1 MDFEVKTVIDNIDD
15 MTDIIKNQLND
26 IAEGFVS
33 VGYYLRKTDETM
45 LYKQKGY
52 KTIYEYAK
60 DTFGIGRST
69 ASRFMEIN
77 QKYSKDG
84 YSPEIDLKWSGYG
97 SSKLT
102 EMLGLP
108 EDVQEAIPVDA
119 TVRDIREAKGIIRET
134 EHNYSDQMELC
145 DIAQPDPAET
155 NWLQEFAKHYFSK
168 EDRDAFQKMTDWL
181 RKDEPENDITTSIL
195 LIINPTKFKMIR
207 LERANVMLTVDK
219 IKVMPYRNQGEQQEY
234 TYIDFG
240 RAFET
245 LFYPAGIDTPINEAY
260 KNVYG
265 ESYYKEKHY
274 PEGKNDANDTGNRE
288 SAPKDEAG
296 TDRSVQGETR
306 AEGASETTKE
316 ETELSD
322 TESNVCDG
330 EKSRE
335 AEHTE
340 NEPTAEESSG
350 KGTTQTQK
358 EAKETTE
365 APNSAAVSAEEET
378 AEVKTEIC
386 HGDTDETQIPG
397 QTELVKDFPEY
408 CPPDMNAPEQQDQ
421 SEEVKPAYATR
432 RLYLSSID
440 ADTAAEYMGKAME
453 KAIRNMP
460 GVSFGVLTKESF
472 WKEFF
477 ETEVDRNGDEIECVN

>member
-1 MDFEVKTVIDNIDD
+1 MDYEVKTVIDNIDD

-155 NWLQEFAKHYFSK
+155 DWLMELIKQYFSK
-168 EDRDAFQKMTDWL
+168 ENRDAFQKMTDWL
-181 RKDEPENDITTSIL
+181 RKDEPEKDITVSIL

-207 LERANVMLTVDK
+207 LECANVMLTVDK
-219 IKVMPYRNQGEQQEY
+219 IKVMPYRNQREQQEY

-245 LFYPAGIDTPINEAY
+245 LFYPVGMSTPINEAY
-260 KNVYG
+260 QSVYG
-265 ESYYKEKHY
+265 EPYYEER
-274 PEGKNDANDTGNRE
+274 PERNPAKTERP
-288 SAPKDEAG
+288 APKTE
-296 TDRSVQGETR
+296 RLETKP
-306 AEGASETTKE
+306 AEPQTKQPDPPTKSEE
-316 ETELSD
+316 IP
-322 TESNVCDG
+322 
-330 EKSRE
+330 
-335 AEHTE
+335 TE
-340 NEPTAEESSG
+340 NEEKQTETPDTTAVPAETKEKEPEKAEE
-350 KGTTQTQK
+350 TP
-358 EAKETTE
+358 ET
-365 APNSAAVSAEEET
+365 
-378 AEVKTEIC
+378 KTEFQQEI
-386 HGDTDETQIPG
+386 TDETQIPG
-397 QTELVKDFPEY
+397 QTELIKDFPEY
-408 CPPDMNAPEQQDQ
+408 CPPDMNTPEQQDQ
-421 SEEVKPAYATR
+421 SEVKPAYATR
-432 RLYLSSID
+432 RIYIASVD

-477 ETEVDRNGDEIECVN
+477 ETEVDRNGAEIECVN

>member
-1 MDFEVKTVIDNIDD
+1 MDYEVKTVIDNIDD

-155 NWLQEFAKHYFSK
+155 DWLMELIKQYFSK
-168 EDRDAFQKMTDWL
+168 ENRDAFQKMTDWL
-181 RKDEPENDITTSIL
+181 RKDEPEKDITVSIL

-207 LERANVMLTVDK
+207 LECANVMLTVDK

-245 LFYPAGIDTPINEAY
+245 LFYPVGMSTPINEAY
-260 KNVYG
+260 QSVYG
-265 ESYYKEKHY
+265 EPYYEER
-274 PEGKNDANDTGNRE
+274 PERNPAKTERP
-288 SAPKDEAG
+288 APKTE
-296 TDRSVQGETR
+296 RLETKP
-306 AEGASETTKE
+306 AEPQTKQPDPPTKSEE
-316 ETELSD
+316 IP
-322 TESNVCDG
+322 
-330 EKSRE
+330 
-335 AEHTE
+335 TE
-340 NEPTAEESSG
+340 NEEKQTETPDTTAVPAETKEKEPEKAEE
-350 KGTTQTQK
+350 TP
-358 EAKETTE
+358 ET
-365 APNSAAVSAEEET
+365 
-378 AEVKTEIC
+378 KTEFQQEI
-386 HGDTDETQIPG
+386 TDETQIPG
-397 QTELVKDFPEY
+397 QTELIKDFPEY
-408 CPPDMNAPEQQDQ
+408 CPPDMNTPEQQDQ
-421 SEEVKPAYATR
+421 SEVKPAYATR
-432 RLYLSSID
+432 RIYIASVD

-460 GVSFGVLTKESF
+460 GVSSVSYTHLTLP
-472 WKEFF
+472 
-477 ETEVDRNGDEIECVN
+477 TILRV

>member
-1 MDFEVKTVIDNIDD
+1 MDYEVKTVIDNIDD

-155 NWLQEFAKHYFSK
+155 DWLMELIKQYFSK
-168 EDRDAFQKMTDWL
+168 ENRDAFQKMTDWL
-181 RKDEPENDITTSIL
+181 RKDEPEKDITVSIL

-207 LERANVMLTVDK
+207 LECANVMLTVDK

-245 LFYPAGIDTPINEAY
+245 LFYPVGMSTPINEAY
-260 KNVYG
+260 QSVYG
-265 ESYYKEKHY
+265 EPYYEER
-274 PEGKNDANDTGNRE
+274 PERNPAKTERP
-288 SAPKDEAG
+288 APKTE
-296 TDRSVQGETR
+296 RLETKP
-306 AEGASETTKE
+306 AEPQTKQPDPPTKSEE
-316 ETELSD
+316 IP
-322 TESNVCDG
+322 
-330 EKSRE
+330 
-335 AEHTE
+335 TE
-340 NEPTAEESSG
+340 NEEKQTERPDTTAVPAETKEKEPEKAEE
-350 KGTTQTQK
+350 TP
-358 EAKETTE
+358 ET
-365 APNSAAVSAEEET
+365 
-378 AEVKTEIC
+378 KTEFQQEI
-386 HGDTDETQIPG
+386 TDETQIPG
-397 QTELVKDFPEY
+397 QTELIKDFPEY
-408 CPPDMNAPEQQDQ
+408 CPPDMNTPEQQDQ
-421 SEEVKPAYATR
+421 SEVKPAYATR
-432 RLYLSSID
+432 RIYIASVD

-477 ETEVDRNGDEIECVN
+477 ETEVDRNGAEIECVN

>member
-1 MDFEVKTVIDNIDD
+1 MDYEVKTVIDNIDD

-77 QKYSKDG
+77 QKYSKEG

-155 NWLQEFAKHYFSK
+155 NWLVEFAKHYFSK
-168 EDRDAFQKMTDWL
+168 EDRGAFQKMTDWL
-181 RKDEPENDITTSIL
+181 RKDEPEKDITVSIL
-195 LIINPTKFKMIR
+195 LIINPTKFKMIQ

-245 LFYPAGIDTPINEAY
+245 LFYPVGMSTPINEAY
-260 KNVYG
+260 QSVY
-265 ESYYKEKHY
+265 EEPYYEER
-274 PEGKNDANDTGNRE
+274 PERNPAKTERP
-288 SAPKDEAG
+288 APKTE
-296 TDRSVQGETR
+296 RLETKP
-306 AEGASETTKE
+306 AEPQTKQPDPPTKSEE
-316 ETELSD
+316 IP
-322 TESNVCDG
+322 
-330 EKSRE
+330 
-335 AEHTE
+335 TE
-340 NEPTAEESSG
+340 NEEKQTETPDTTAVPAETKEKEPEKAEE
-350 KGTTQTQK
+350 TP
-358 EAKETTE
+358 ET
-365 APNSAAVSAEEET
+365 
-378 AEVKTEIC
+378 KTEFQQEI
-386 HGDTDETQIPG
+386 TDETQIPG
-397 QTELVKDFPEY
+397 QTELIKDFPEY
-408 CPPDMNAPEQQDQ
+408 CPPDMNTPEQQDQ
-421 SEEVKPAYATR
+421 SEVKPAYATR
-432 RLYLSSID
+432 RIYIASVD

-477 ETEVDRNGDEIECVN
+477 ETEVDRNGAEIECVN

>member
-1 MDFEVKTVIDNIDD
+1 MDYEVKTVIDNIDD

-77 QKYSKDG
+77 QKYSEDG

-155 NWLQEFAKHYFSK
+155 NWLAEFAKHYFSK
-168 EDRDAFQKMTDWL
+168 EGRDAFQKMTDWL
-181 RKDEPENDITTSIL
+181 RKDEPEKDITVSIL

-245 LFYPAGIDTPINEAY
+245 MFYPAGIDTPINEAY

-296 TDRSVQGETR
+296 TDRLVPGETR

-316 ETELSD
+316 ETELPD

-408 CPPDMNAPEQQDQ
+408 CPPDMNPPEEIEQPPKAYKTRHYYMANLP
-421 SEEVKPAYATR
+421 EELAAVYMAKTMERTIRKMTGMSYA
-432 RLYLSSID
+432 
-440 ADTAAEYMGKAME
+440 
-453 KAIRNMP
+453 
-460 GVSFGVLTKESF
+460 VLTKEDF
-472 WKEFF
+472 WKEFLGA
-477 ETEVDRNGDEIECVN
+477 EVDWEGNEIECVN

>member
-119 TVRDIREAKGIIRET
+119 TVRDIRDAKGIIRET

-155 NWLQEFAKHYFSK
+155 NWLTELIKQYFSK
-168 EDRDAFQKMTDWL
+168 ENREAFQKMTDWL
-181 RKDEPENDITTSIL
+181 RKDEPEKDITVSIL

-245 LFYPAGIDTPINEAY
+245 MFYPAGISTPINEAY
-260 KNVYG
+260 QSVYG
-265 ESYYKEKHY
+265 KPYYEEK
-274 PEGKNDANDTGNRE
+274 PERNPAKPEHPAQKVEKTPTKPAEPQTKQPDPPTKSE
-288 SAPKDEAG
+288 EILTKDEEKP
-296 TDRSVQGETR
+296 TETPDTTTVP
-306 AEGASETTKE
+306 AEAEEKEPEKAE
-316 ETELSD
+316 ETL
-322 TESNVCDG
+322 
-330 EKSRE
+330 
-335 AEHTE
+335 
-340 NEPTAEESSG
+340 
-350 KGTTQTQK
+350 
-358 EAKETTE
+358 ET
-365 APNSAAVSAEEET
+365 
-378 AEVKTEIC
+378 KTELQQEI
-386 HGDTDETQIPG
+386 TDETQIPG
-397 QTELVKDFPEY
+397 QTELIKDFPQY
-408 CPPDMNAPEQQDQ
+408 CPPDMNTPEQQDQ
-421 SEEVKPAYATR
+421 SEVKPAYATR
-432 RLYLSSID
+432 RLYIASVD

-472 WKEFF
+472 WKVFF
-477 ETEVDRNGDEIECVN
+477 ETEVDGEGNEIECVN

>member
-119 TVRDIREAKGIIRET
+119 TVRDIRDAKGIIRET

-155 NWLQEFAKHYFSK
+155 NWLTELIKQYFSK
-168 EDRDAFQKMTDWL
+168 ENREAFQKMTDWL
-181 RKDEPENDITTSIL
+181 RKDEPEKDITVSIL

-245 LFYPAGIDTPINEAY
+245 MFYPAGISTPINEAY
-260 KNVYG
+260 QSVYG
-265 ESYYKEKHY
+265 KPYYEEK
-274 PEGKNDANDTGNRE
+274 PERNPAKPEHPAQKVEKTPTKPAEPQTKQPDPPTKSE
-288 SAPKDEAG
+288 EILTKDEEKP
-296 TDRSVQGETR
+296 TETPDTTTVP
-306 AEGASETTKE
+306 AEAEEKEPEKAE
-316 ETELSD
+316 ETL
-322 TESNVCDG
+322 
-330 EKSRE
+330 
-335 AEHTE
+335 
-340 NEPTAEESSG
+340 
-350 KGTTQTQK
+350 
-358 EAKETTE
+358 ET
-365 APNSAAVSAEEET
+365 
-378 AEVKTEIC
+378 KTELQQEI
-386 HGDTDETQIPG
+386 TDETQIPG
-397 QTELVKDFPEY
+397 QTELIKDFPQY
-408 CPPDMNAPEQQDQ
+408 CPPDMNTPEQQDQ
-421 SEEVKPAYATR
+421 SEVKPAYATR
-432 RLYLSSID
+432 RLYIASVD

-460 GVSFGVLTKESF
+460 GVSSGVLTKESF
-472 WKEFF
+472 WKVFF
-477 ETEVDRNGDEIECVN
+477 ETEVDGEGNEIECVN

>member
-1 MDFEVKTVIDNIDD
+1 MDYEVKTVIDNIDD

-155 NWLQEFAKHYFSK
+155 DWLMELIKQYFSK
-168 EDRDAFQKMTDWL
+168 ENRDAFQKMTDWL
-181 RKDEPENDITTSIL
+181 RKDEPEKDITVSIL

-207 LERANVMLTVDK
+207 LECANVMLTVDK

-245 LFYPAGIDTPINEAY
+245 LFYPVGMSTPINEAY
-260 KNVYG
+260 QSVYG
-265 ESYYKEKHY
+265 EAYYEER
-274 PEGKNDANDTGNRE
+274 PERNPAKTERP
-288 SAPKDEAG
+288 APKTE
-296 TDRSVQGETR
+296 RLETKP
-306 AEGASETTKE
+306 AEPQTKQPDPPTKSEE
-316 ETELSD
+316 IP
-322 TESNVCDG
+322 
-330 EKSRE
+330 
-335 AEHTE
+335 TE
-340 NEPTAEESSG
+340 NEEKQTETPDTTAVPAETKEKEPEKAEE
-350 KGTTQTQK
+350 TP
-358 EAKETTE
+358 ET
-365 APNSAAVSAEEET
+365 
-378 AEVKTEIC
+378 KTEFQQEI
-386 HGDTDETQIPG
+386 TDETQIPG
-397 QTELVKDFPEY
+397 QTELIKDFPEY
-408 CPPDMNAPEQQDQ
+408 CPPDMNTPEQQDQ
-421 SEEVKPAYATR
+421 SEVKPAYATR
-432 RLYLSSID
+432 RIYIASVD

-453 KAIRNMP
+453 KAIRNVP

-477 ETEVDRNGDEIECVN
+477 ETEVDRNGAEIECVN

>member
-1 MDFEVKTVIDNIDD
+1 MDYEVKTVIDNIDD

-155 NWLQEFAKHYFSK
+155 DWLMELIKQYFSK
-168 EDRDAFQKMTDWL
+168 ENRDAFQKMTDWL
-181 RKDEPENDITTSIL
+181 RKDEPEKDITVSIL

-207 LERANVMLTVDK
+207 LECANVMLTVDK

-245 LFYPAGIDTPINEAY
+245 LFYPVGMSTPINEAY
-260 KNVYG
+260 QSVYG
-265 ESYYKEKHY
+265 EPYYEER
-274 PEGKNDANDTGNRE
+274 PERNPAKTERP
-288 SAPKDEAG
+288 APKTE
-296 TDRSVQGETR
+296 RLETKP
-306 AEGASETTKE
+306 AEPQTKQPDPPTKSEE
-316 ETELSD
+316 IP
-322 TESNVCDG
+322 
-330 EKSRE
+330 
-335 AEHTE
+335 TE
-340 NEPTAEESSG
+340 NEEKQTETPDTTAVPAETKEKEPEKAEE
-350 KGTTQTQK
+350 TP
-358 EAKETTE
+358 ET
-365 APNSAAVSAEEET
+365 
-378 AEVKTEIC
+378 KTEFQQEI
-386 HGDTDETQIPG
+386 TDETQIPG
-397 QTELVKDFPEY
+397 QTELIKDFPEY
-408 CPPDMNAPEQQDQ
+408 CPPDMNTPEQQDQ
-421 SEEVKPAYATR
+421 SEVKPAYATR
-432 RLYLSSID
+432 RIYIASVD
-440 ADTAAEYMGKAME
+440 ADTAAEYMGHAME

-472 WKEFF
+472 WKKFF
-477 ETEVDRNGDEIECVN
+477 ETEVDRNGVEIECVN

>member
-1 MDFEVKTVIDNIDD
+1 MDYKVKTVIDNIDD

-155 NWLQEFAKHYFSK
+155 NWLMELIKQYFSK
-168 EDRDAFQKMTDWL
+168 ENRDAFQKMTDWL
-181 RKDEPENDITTSIL
+181 RKDKPEKDITVSIL

-234 TYIDFG
+234 SYIDFG

-245 LFYPAGIDTPINEAY
+245 MFYPAGMSTPINEAY
-260 KNVYG
+260 QSVYG
-265 ESYYKEKHY
+265 KPYYEEKPERNPAKTERPAPKTEQSETKPAEPQTKQPDPPTKSEEILTKDEEKPTETPDTTTVLAETKEK
-274 PEGKNDANDTGNRE
+274 E
-288 SAPKDEAG
+288 SEEA
-296 TDRSVQGETR
+296 
-306 AEGASETTKE
+306 E
-316 ETELSD
+316 ET
-322 TESNVCDG
+322 
-330 EKSRE
+330 
-335 AEHTE
+335 
-340 NEPTAEESSG
+340 P
-350 KGTTQTQK
+350 
-358 EAKETTE
+358 ET
-365 APNSAAVSAEEET
+365 
-378 AEVKTEIC
+378 KTEFQQEI
-386 HGDTDETQIPG
+386 TEETQIPG
-397 QTELVKDFPEY
+397 QTELVKDFPQY
-408 CPPDMNAPEQQDQ
+408 CPPNMNPPEQQELP
-421 SEEVKPAYATR
+421 EEVKLAYATR
-432 RLYLSSID
+432 RLYISSVD

-477 ETEVDRNGDEIECVN
+477 EIEVDGEGNEIECVN

>member
-1 MDFEVKTVIDNIDD
+1 MDYEVKAVIDNIDD

-155 NWLQEFAKHYFSK
+155 DWLMELIKQYFSK
-168 EDRDAFQKMTDWL
+168 ENRDAFQKMTDWL
-181 RKDEPENDITTSIL
+181 RKDEPEKDITVSIL

-207 LERANVMLTVDK
+207 LECANVMLTVDK

-245 LFYPAGIDTPINEAY
+245 LFYPVGMSTPINEAY
-260 KNVYG
+260 QSVYG
-265 ESYYKEKHY
+265 EPYYEER
-274 PEGKNDANDTGNRE
+274 PERNPAKTERP
-288 SAPKDEAG
+288 APKTE
-296 TDRSVQGETR
+296 RLETKP
-306 AEGASETTKE
+306 AEPQTKQPDPPTKSEE
-316 ETELSD
+316 IP
-322 TESNVCDG
+322 
-330 EKSRE
+330 
-335 AEHTE
+335 TE
-340 NEPTAEESSG
+340 NEEKQTETPDTTAVPAETKEKEPEKAEE
-350 KGTTQTQK
+350 TP
-358 EAKETTE
+358 ET
-365 APNSAAVSAEEET
+365 
-378 AEVKTEIC
+378 KTEFQQEI
-386 HGDTDETQIPG
+386 TDETQIPG
-397 QTELVKDFPEY
+397 QTELIKDFPEY
-408 CPPDMNAPEQQDQ
+408 CPPDMNTPEQQDQ
-421 SEEVKPAYATR
+421 SEVKPAYATR
-432 RLYLSSID
+432 RIYIASVD

-477 ETEVDRNGDEIECVN
+477 ETEVDRNGAEIECVN

>member
-1 MDFEVKTVIDNIDD
+1 MDYEMKTVIDNIDD

-145 DIAQPDPAET
+145 DIAQPDPAEAD
-155 NWLQEFAKHYFSK
+155 WLMELIKQYFSK
-168 EDRDAFQKMTDWL
+168 ENRDAFQKMTDWL
-181 RKDEPENDITTSIL
+181 RKDEPEKDITVSIL

-245 LFYPAGIDTPINEAY
+245 MFYPAGISTPINEAY
-260 KNVYG
+260 QSVYG
-265 ESYYKEKHY
+265 KPYYEEK
-274 PEGKNDANDTGNRE
+274 PERNPAKPEHPAQKVEKTPTKPAEPQTKQPDPPTKSE
-288 SAPKDEAG
+288 EILTKDEEKP
-296 TDRSVQGETR
+296 TETPDTTTAP
-306 AEGASETTKE
+306 AEAEEKEPEKAE
-316 ETELSD
+316 ETL
-322 TESNVCDG
+322 
-330 EKSRE
+330 
-335 AEHTE
+335 
-340 NEPTAEESSG
+340 
-350 KGTTQTQK
+350 
-358 EAKETTE
+358 ET
-365 APNSAAVSAEEET
+365 
-378 AEVKTEIC
+378 KTELQQEI
-386 HGDTDETQIPG
+386 TDETQIPG
-397 QTELVKDFPEY
+397 QTELIKDFPQY
-408 CPPDMNAPEQQDQ
+408 CPPDMNTPEQQDQ
-421 SEEVKPAYATR
+421 SEVKPAYATR
-432 RLYLSSID
+432 RLYISSVD

-472 WKEFF
+472 WKKFF
-477 ETEVDRNGDEIECVN
+477 ETEVDRNGAEIECVN

>member
-1 MDFEVKTVIDNIDD
+1 MDYEVKTVIDNIDD

-155 NWLQEFAKHYFSK
+155 DWLMELIKQYFSK
-168 EDRDAFQKMTDWL
+168 ENRDAFQKMTDWL
-181 RKDEPENDITTSIL
+181 RKDEPEKDITVSIL

-207 LERANVMLTVDK
+207 LECANVMLTVDK

-245 LFYPAGIDTPINEAY
+245 LFYPVGMSTPINEAY
-260 KNVYG
+260 QSVYG
-265 ESYYKEKHY
+265 EPYYEER
-274 PEGKNDANDTGNRE
+274 PERNPAKTERL
-288 SAPKDEAG
+288 
-296 TDRSVQGETR
+296 ETKP
-306 AEGASETTKE
+306 AEPQTKQPDPPTKSEE
-316 ETELSD
+316 IP
-322 TESNVCDG
+322 
-330 EKSRE
+330 
-335 AEHTE
+335 TE
-340 NEPTAEESSG
+340 NEEKQTETPDTTAVPAETKEKEPEKAEE
-350 KGTTQTQK
+350 TP
-358 EAKETTE
+358 ET
-365 APNSAAVSAEEET
+365 
-378 AEVKTEIC
+378 KTEFQQEI
-386 HGDTDETQIPG
+386 TDETQIPG
-397 QTELVKDFPEY
+397 QTELIKDFPEY
-408 CPPDMNAPEQQDQ
+408 CPPDMNTPEQQDQ
-421 SEEVKPAYATR
+421 SEVKPAYATR
-432 RLYLSSID
+432 RIYIASVD

-477 ETEVDRNGDEIECVN
+477 ETEVDRNGAEIECVN

>member
-181 RKDEPENDITTSIL
+181 RKDEPEKDITVSIL

-245 LFYPAGIDTPINEAY
+245 LFYPAGMNTPINEAY
-260 KNVYG
+260 QSVYG
-265 ESYYKEKHY
+265 KPYYEERTERNPEKTEHPAQKNEKA
-274 PEGKNDANDTGNRE
+274 PEKT
-288 SAPKDEAG
+288 
-296 TDRSVQGETR
+296 
-306 AEGASETTKE
+306 E
-316 ETELSD
+316 ET
-322 TESNVCDG
+322 
-330 EKSRE
+330 
-335 AEHTE
+335 
-340 NEPTAEESSG
+340 P
-350 KGTTQTQK
+350 
-358 EAKETTE
+358 
-365 APNSAAVSAEEET
+365 
-378 AEVKTEIC
+378 EVKPEFQQEN
-386 HGDTDETQIPG
+386 TDETQIPG

-432 RLYLSSID
+432 RLYLSSIN

-460 GVSFGVLTKESF
+460 GVSFEVLTKESF

-477 ETEVDRNGDEIECVN
+477 ETEVDRNGAEIECVN

>member
-155 NWLQEFAKHYFSK
+155 NWLVELIKQYFSK
-168 EDRDAFQKMTDWL
+168 ENREAFQEMTDWL
-181 RKDEPENDITTSIL
+181 RKDKTGKDITVSIM

-219 IKVMPYRNQGEQQEY
+219 IKVMPYRNQGEQKEY

-245 LFYPAGIDTPINEAY
+245 MFYPAGIDTPINEAY

-265 ESYYKEKHY
+265 ESYYKEKQEIEKVLRKMK
-274 PEGKNDANDTGNRE
+274 PELI
-288 SAPKDEAG
+288 
-296 TDRSVQGETR
+296 DRCQEKP
-306 AEGASETTKE
+306 ELKE
-316 ETELSD
+316 HLRQQKKKQ
-322 TESNVCDG
+322 NY
-330 EKSRE
+330 
-335 AEHTE
+335 
-340 NEPTAEESSG
+340 
-350 KGTTQTQK
+350 QTQR
-358 EAKETTE
+358 
-365 APNSAAVSAEEET
+365 
-378 AEVKTEIC
+378 
-386 HGDTDETQIPG
+386 
-397 QTELVKDFPEY
+397 
-408 CPPDMNAPEQQDQ
+408 
-421 SEEVKPAYATR
+421 ATFV
-432 RLYLSSID
+432 
-440 ADTAAEYMGKAME
+440 ME
-453 KAIRNMP
+453 KKAEKPNTLKMNRQQRRAREKELRRRKKRQKKQLKH
-460 GVSFGVLTKESF
+460 LTSLQYLQK
-472 WKEFF
+472 KKL
-477 ETEVDRNGDEIECVN
+477 RK

>member
-1 MDFEVKTVIDNIDD
+1 MDYEMKTVIDNIDD

-145 DIAQPDPAET
+145 DIAQPDPAEAD
-155 NWLQEFAKHYFSK
+155 WLMELIKQYFSK
-168 EDRDAFQKMTDWL
+168 ENRDAFQKMTDWL
-181 RKDEPENDITTSIL
+181 RKDEPEKDITVSIL

-245 LFYPAGIDTPINEAY
+245 MFYPAGISTPINEAY
-260 KNVYG
+260 QSVYG
-265 ESYYKEKHY
+265 KPYY
-274 PEGKNDANDTGNRE
+274 
-288 SAPKDEAG
+288 
-296 TDRSVQGETR
+296 
-306 AEGASETTKE
+306 
-316 ETELSD
+316 
-322 TESNVCDG
+322 
-330 EKSRE
+330 
-335 AEHTE
+335 
-340 NEPTAEESSG
+340 
-350 KGTTQTQK
+350 
-358 EAKETTE
+358 
-365 APNSAAVSAEEET
+365 
-378 AEVKTEIC
+378 
-386 HGDTDETQIPG
+386 
-397 QTELVKDFPEY
+397 
-408 CPPDMNAPEQQDQ
+408 
-421 SEEVKPAYATR
+421 
-432 RLYLSSID
+432 
-440 ADTAAEYMGKAME
+440 
-453 KAIRNMP
+453 
-460 GVSFGVLTKESF
+460 
-472 WKEFF
+472 
-477 ETEVDRNGDEIECVN
+477 

>member
-1 MDFEVKTVIDNIDD
+1 MDYEMKTVIDNIDD

-155 NWLQEFAKHYFSK
+155 DWLMELIKQYFSK
-168 EDRDAFQKMTDWL
+168 ENRDEFQKMTDWL
-181 RKDEPENDITTSIL
+181 RKDEPEKDITVSIL

-207 LERANVMLTVDK
+207 LECANVMLTVDK

-245 LFYPAGIDTPINEAY
+245 LFYPVGMSTPINEAY
-260 KNVYG
+260 QSVYG
-265 ESYYKEKHY
+265 EPYYEER
-274 PEGKNDANDTGNRE
+274 PERNPAKTERP
-288 SAPKDEAG
+288 APKTE
-296 TDRSVQGETR
+296 RLETKP
-306 AEGASETTKE
+306 AEPQTKQPDPPTKSEE
-316 ETELSD
+316 IP
-322 TESNVCDG
+322 
-330 EKSRE
+330 
-335 AEHTE
+335 TE
-340 NEPTAEESSG
+340 NEEKQTETPDTTAVPAETKEKEPEKAEE
-350 KGTTQTQK
+350 TP
-358 EAKETTE
+358 ET
-365 APNSAAVSAEEET
+365 
-378 AEVKTEIC
+378 KTEFQQEI
-386 HGDTDETQIPG
+386 TDETQIPG
-397 QTELVKDFPEY
+397 QTELIKDFPEY
-408 CPPDMNAPEQQDQ
+408 CPPDMNTPEQQDQ
-421 SEEVKPAYATR
+421 SEVKPAYATR
-432 RLYLSSID
+432 RIYIASVD

-477 ETEVDRNGDEIECVN
+477 ETEVDRNGAEIECVN

>member
-1 MDFEVKTVIDNIDD
+1 MDYVGKTIIDNIDD
-15 MTDIIKNQLND
+15 MTNIIKTQLND

-33 VGYYLRKTDETM
+33 VGFYLRKTDETM

-52 KTIYEYAK
+52 NTIYEYAK

-145 DIAQPDPAET
+145 DIAQPDPMET
-155 NWLQEFAKHYFSK
+155 NWLVELIKQYFSK
-168 EDRDAFQKMTDWL
+168 ENREAFQKMTDWL
-181 RKDEPENDITTSIL
+181 RKDEPEKDITVSIL

-245 LFYPAGIDTPINEAY
+245 MFYPAGMSTPINEAY
-260 KNVYG
+260 QSVYG
-265 ESYYKEKHY
+265 KPYYEEKPERNPAKTERPAPKTEQSETKPAEPQTKQPDPPTKSEEILTKDEEKPTETPDTTTVLAETKEK
-274 PEGKNDANDTGNRE
+274 E
-288 SAPKDEAG
+288 SEEA
-296 TDRSVQGETR
+296 
-306 AEGASETTKE
+306 E
-316 ETELSD
+316 ET
-322 TESNVCDG
+322 
-330 EKSRE
+330 
-335 AEHTE
+335 
-340 NEPTAEESSG
+340 P
-350 KGTTQTQK
+350 
-358 EAKETTE
+358 ET
-365 APNSAAVSAEEET
+365 
-378 AEVKTEIC
+378 KTEFQQEI
-386 HGDTDETQIPG
+386 TDETQIPG
-397 QTELVKDFPEY
+397 QTELVKDFPQY
-408 CPPDMNAPEQQDQ
+408 CPPNMNPPEQQELP
-421 SEEVKPAYATR
+421 EEVKLAYATR
-432 RLYLSSID
+432 RLYISSVD

-477 ETEVDRNGDEIECVN
+477 EVEVDSEGNEIECVN

>member
-1 MDFEVKTVIDNIDD
+1 MDYEVKTVIDNIDD

-145 DIAQPDPAET
+145 DIAQPDLAET
-155 NWLQEFAKHYFSK
+155 NWLVELIKQYFSK
-168 EDRDAFQKMTDWL
+168 ENREAFQKMTDWL
-181 RKDEPENDITTSIL
+181 RKDEPEKDITVSIL

-245 LFYPAGIDTPINEAY
+245 MFYPAGMSTPINEAY
-260 KNVYG
+260 QSVYG
-265 ESYYKEKHY
+265 KPYYEEK
-274 PEGKNDANDTGNRE
+274 PERNPAKTERP
-288 SAPKDEAG
+288 APKTE
-296 TDRSVQGETR
+296 Q
-306 AEGASETTKE
+306 SETKPAEPQTKQPDPPTKSE
-316 ETELSD
+316 EIHTKDEEKPTETPD
-322 TESNVCDG
+322 T
-330 EKSRE
+330 
-335 AEHTE
+335 
-340 NEPTAEESSG
+340 
-350 KGTTQTQK
+350 TT
-358 EAKETTE
+358 
-365 APNSAAVSAEEET
+365 VSAEPEEKEPEKT
-378 AEVKTEIC
+378 KETPETKTEFQQENA
-386 HGDTDETQIPG
+386 DETQIPG
-397 QTELVKDFPEY
+397 QTELTKDFPEY
-408 CPPDMNAPEQQDQ
+408 CPPNMNPPEQQELP
-421 SEEVKPAYATR
+421 EEVKPAYATR
-432 RLYLSSID
+432 RLYISSVD

-460 GVSFGVLTKESF
+460 GVSFGVLTKEPF

-477 ETEVDRNGDEIECVN
+477 ETEVDRNGAEIECVN

>member
-1 MDFEVKTVIDNIDD
+1 MDYEVKTVIDNIDD

-155 NWLQEFAKHYFSK
+155 DWLMELIKQYFSK
-168 EDRDAFQKMTDWL
+168 ENRDAFQKMTDWL
-181 RKDEPENDITTSIL
+181 RKDEPEKDITVSIL

-207 LERANVMLTVDK
+207 LECANVMLTVDK

-245 LFYPAGIDTPINEAY
+245 LFYPVGMSTPINEAY
-260 KNVYG
+260 QSVYG
-265 ESYYKEKHY
+265 EPYYEERPERNPAKTERPAPKTERLETKPAEPQTKQPDPPTKSEEILAKDEEKQTETPDTTAVPAETKEKE
-274 PEGKNDANDTGNRE
+274 PEKA
-288 SAPKDEAG
+288 
-296 TDRSVQGETR
+296 
-306 AEGASETTKE
+306 E
-316 ETELSD
+316 ET
-322 TESNVCDG
+322 
-330 EKSRE
+330 
-335 AEHTE
+335 
-340 NEPTAEESSG
+340 P
-350 KGTTQTQK
+350 
-358 EAKETTE
+358 ET
-365 APNSAAVSAEEET
+365 
-378 AEVKTEIC
+378 KTEFQQEI
-386 HGDTDETQIPG
+386 TDETQIPG
-397 QTELVKDFPEY
+397 QTELIKDFPEY
-408 CPPDMNAPEQQDQ
+408 CPPDMNTPEQQDQ
-421 SEEVKPAYATR
+421 SEVKPAYATR
-432 RLYLSSID
+432 RIYIASVD

-477 ETEVDRNGDEIECVN
+477 ETEVDRNGAEIECVN

>member
-1 MDFEVKTVIDNIDD
+1 MDYEVKTVIDNIDD

-155 NWLQEFAKHYFSK
+155 DWLMELIKQYFSK
-168 EDRDAFQKMTDWL
+168 ENRDAFQKMTDWL
-181 RKDEPENDITTSIL
+181 RKDEPEKDITVRIL

-207 LERANVMLTVDK
+207 LECANVMLTVDK

-245 LFYPAGIDTPINEAY
+245 LFYPVGMSTPINEAY
-260 KNVYG
+260 QSVYG
-265 ESYYKEKHY
+265 EPYYEER
-274 PEGKNDANDTGNRE
+274 PERNPAKTERP
-288 SAPKDEAG
+288 APKTE
-296 TDRSVQGETR
+296 RLETKP
-306 AEGASETTKE
+306 AEPQTKQPDPPTKSEE
-316 ETELSD
+316 IP
-322 TESNVCDG
+322 
-330 EKSRE
+330 
-335 AEHTE
+335 TE
-340 NEPTAEESSG
+340 NEEKQTETPDTTAVPAETKEKEPEKAEE
-350 KGTTQTQK
+350 TP
-358 EAKETTE
+358 ET
-365 APNSAAVSAEEET
+365 
-378 AEVKTEIC
+378 KTEFQQEI
-386 HGDTDETQIPG
+386 TDETQIPG
-397 QTELVKDFPEY
+397 QTELIKDFPEY
-408 CPPDMNAPEQQDQ
+408 CPPDMNTPEQQDQ
-421 SEEVKPAYATR
+421 SEVKPAYATR
-432 RLYLSSID
+432 RIYIASVD

-477 ETEVDRNGDEIECVN
+477 ETEVDRNGAEIECVN

>member
-181 RKDEPENDITTSIL
+181 RKDEPEKDITVSIL

-240 RAFET
+240 RAFEE
-245 LFYPAGIDTPINEAY
+245 LFYPAGMSTPINEAY
-260 KNVYG
+260 QSVYG
-265 ESYYKEKHY
+265 KPYYEERPERNPAKPERNPAKPEHPAQKVEKTPTKPSESQTKQPDSPTKSEEILTKDEEKQNETPDTTAIPAETKEKE
-274 PEGKNDANDTGNRE
+274 PEKA
-288 SAPKDEAG
+288 
-296 TDRSVQGETR
+296 
-306 AEGASETTKE
+306 E
-316 ETELSD
+316 ET
-322 TESNVCDG
+322 
-330 EKSRE
+330 
-335 AEHTE
+335 
-340 NEPTAEESSG
+340 P
-350 KGTTQTQK
+350 
-358 EAKETTE
+358 ET
-365 APNSAAVSAEEET
+365 
-378 AEVKTEIC
+378 KTEFQQEI
-386 HGDTDETQIPG
+386 TDETQIPG
-397 QTELVKDFPEY
+397 QTELIKDFPEY
-408 CPPDMNAPEQQDQ
+408 CPPDMNTPEQQDQ
-421 SEEVKPAYATR
+421 SEVKLAYATR
-432 RLYLSSID
+432 RLYIFSVD

>member
-1 MDFEVKTVIDNIDD
+1 
-15 MTDIIKNQLND
+15 
-26 IAEGFVS
+26 
-33 VGYYLRKTDETM
+33 
-45 LYKQKGY
+45 
-52 KTIYEYAK
+52 
-60 DTFGIGRST
+60 
-69 ASRFMEIN
+69 MEIN

-155 NWLQEFAKHYFSK
+155 DWLMELIKQYFSK
-168 EDRDAFQKMTDWL
+168 ENRDAFQKMTDWL
-181 RKDEPENDITTSIL
+181 RKDEPEKDITVSIL

-207 LERANVMLTVDK
+207 LECANVMLTVDK

-245 LFYPAGIDTPINEAY
+245 LFYPVGMSTPINEAY
-260 KNVYG
+260 QSVYG
-265 ESYYKEKHY
+265 EPYYEER
-274 PEGKNDANDTGNRE
+274 PERNPAKTERP
-288 SAPKDEAG
+288 APKTE
-296 TDRSVQGETR
+296 RLETKP
-306 AEGASETTKE
+306 AEPQTKQPDPPTKSEE
-316 ETELSD
+316 IP
-322 TESNVCDG
+322 
-330 EKSRE
+330 
-335 AEHTE
+335 TE
-340 NEPTAEESSG
+340 NEEKQTETPDTTAVPAETKEKEPEKAEE
-350 KGTTQTQK
+350 TP
-358 EAKETTE
+358 ET
-365 APNSAAVSAEEET
+365 
-378 AEVKTEIC
+378 KTEFQQEI
-386 HGDTDETQIPG
+386 TDETQIPG
-397 QTELVKDFPEY
+397 QTELIKDFPEY
-408 CPPDMNAPEQQDQ
+408 CPPDMNTPEQQDQ
-421 SEEVKPAYATR
+421 SEVKPAYATR
-432 RLYLSSID
+432 RIYIASVD

-477 ETEVDRNGDEIECVN
+477 ETEVDRNGAEIECVN

>member
-1 MDFEVKTVIDNIDD
+1 MDYEVKTVIDNIDD

-155 NWLQEFAKHYFSK
+155 DWLMELIKQYFSK
-168 EDRDAFQKMTDWL
+168 ENRDEFQKMTDWL
-181 RKDEPENDITTSIL
+181 RKDEPEKDITVSIL

-207 LERANVMLTVDK
+207 LECANVMLTVDK

-245 LFYPAGIDTPINEAY
+245 LFYPVGMSTPINEAY
-260 KNVYG
+260 QSVYG
-265 ESYYKEKHY
+265 EPYYEER
-274 PEGKNDANDTGNRE
+274 PERNPAKTERP
-288 SAPKDEAG
+288 APKTE
-296 TDRSVQGETR
+296 RLETKP
-306 AEGASETTKE
+306 AEPQTKQPDPPTKSEE
-316 ETELSD
+316 IP
-322 TESNVCDG
+322 
-330 EKSRE
+330 
-335 AEHTE
+335 TE
-340 NEPTAEESSG
+340 NEEKQTETPDTTAVPAETKEKEPEKAEE
-350 KGTTQTQK
+350 TP
-358 EAKETTE
+358 ET
-365 APNSAAVSAEEET
+365 
-378 AEVKTEIC
+378 KTEFQQEI
-386 HGDTDETQIPG
+386 TDETQIPG
-397 QTELVKDFPEY
+397 QTELIKDFPEY
-408 CPPDMNAPEQQDQ
+408 CPPDMNTPEQQDQ
-421 SEEVKPAYATR
+421 SEVKPAYATR
-432 RLYLSSID
+432 RIYIASVD

-477 ETEVDRNGDEIECVN
+477 ETEVDRNGAEIECVN

>member
-1 MDFEVKTVIDNIDD
+1 
-15 MTDIIKNQLND
+15 
-26 IAEGFVS
+26 
-33 VGYYLRKTDETM
+33 
-45 LYKQKGY
+45 
-52 KTIYEYAK
+52 
-60 DTFGIGRST
+60 
-69 ASRFMEIN
+69 
-77 QKYSKDG
+77 
-84 YSPEIDLKWSGYG
+84 
-97 SSKLT
+97 
-102 EMLGLP
+102 
-108 EDVQEAIPVDA
+108 
-119 TVRDIREAKGIIRET
+119 
-134 EHNYSDQMELC
+134 
-145 DIAQPDPAET
+145 
-155 NWLQEFAKHYFSK
+155 
-168 EDRDAFQKMTDWL
+168 
-181 RKDEPENDITTSIL
+181 
-195 LIINPTKFKMIR
+195 
-207 LERANVMLTVDK
+207 MLTVDK

-274 PEGKNDANDTGNRE
+274 PEGENDANDTGNRE

-296 TDRSVQGETR
+296 TDRSVPGETR
-306 AEGASETTKE
+306 AEGAYETTKE

-408 CPPDMNAPEQQDQ
+408 CPPDMNVPEQQDQ

-432 RLYLSSID
+432 RLYIASVD

>member
-1 MDFEVKTVIDNIDD
+1 MDYEVKTVIDNIDD

-108 EDVQEAIPVDA
+108 EDVQEAIPVDT

-145 DIAQPDPAET
+145 DIAQPDPVET
-155 NWLQEFAKHYFSK
+155 DWLMELIKQYFSK
-168 EDRDAFQKMTDWL
+168 ENREAFQKMTDWL
-181 RKDEPENDITTSIL
+181 RKDEPEKDITVSIL

-240 RAFET
+240 RAFEMM
-245 LFYPAGIDTPINEAY
+245 FYPAGITTPINEAY
-260 KNVYG
+260 QSVYG
-265 ESYYKEKHY
+265 EPYYKEKTEQN
-274 PEGKNDANDTGNRE
+274 PPKTEQ
-288 SAPKDEAG
+288 SAPKVEK
-296 TDRSVQGETR
+296 TPPKTER
-306 AEGASETTKE
+306 SETKPADSQTKQPDPPTKSE
-316 ETELSD
+316 ELPTGNEEKATETYD
-322 TESNVCDG
+322 T
-330 EKSRE
+330 
-335 AEHTE
+335 T
-340 NEPTAEESSG
+340 
-350 KGTTQTQK
+350 
-358 EAKETTE
+358 
-365 APNSAAVSAEEET
+365 AVSAEPEEKEPEKTEET
-378 AEVKTEIC
+378 TEVKTEFQQRN
-386 HGDTDETQIPG
+386 TDETQIPG

-408 CPPDMNAPEQQDQ
+408 CPPDMNPPEQP
-421 SEEVKPAYATR
+421 EEVKGAYATR
-432 RLYLSSID
+432 RLYISSVD

-460 GVSFGVLTKESF
+460 GVSFGVLTKELF

-477 ETEVDRNGDEIECVN
+477 ETEVDGEGNEIECVN

>member
-84 YSPEIDLKWSGYG
+84 YSLEIDLKWSGYG

-181 RKDEPENDITTSIL
+181 RKDEPEKDITVSIL

-245 LFYPAGIDTPINEAY
+245 LFYPAGMNTPINEAY
-260 KNVYG
+260 QSVYG
-265 ESYYKEKHY
+265 KPYYEERTERNPEKTEHPAQKNEKA
-274 PEGKNDANDTGNRE
+274 PEKT
-288 SAPKDEAG
+288 
-296 TDRSVQGETR
+296 
-306 AEGASETTKE
+306 E
-316 ETELSD
+316 ET
-322 TESNVCDG
+322 
-330 EKSRE
+330 
-335 AEHTE
+335 
-340 NEPTAEESSG
+340 P
-350 KGTTQTQK
+350 
-358 EAKETTE
+358 
-365 APNSAAVSAEEET
+365 
-378 AEVKTEIC
+378 EVKPEFQQEN
-386 HGDTDETQIPG
+386 TDETQIPG

-432 RLYLSSID
+432 RLYLSSIN

-460 GVSFGVLTKESF
+460 GVSFEVLTKESF

-477 ETEVDRNGDEIECVN
+477 ETEVDRNGAEIECVN

>member
-145 DIAQPDPAET
+145 DIAQPDPDET
-155 NWLQEFAKHYFSK
+155 NWLQEFVKHYFSK

-181 RKDEPENDITTSIL
+181 RKDEPEKDITVSIL

-234 TYIDFG
+234 TYIDLG

-245 LFYPAGIDTPINEAY
+245 LFYPAGMSTPINEAY
-260 KNVYG
+260 QSVYG
-265 ESYYKEKHY
+265 KPYYEEK
-274 PEGKNDANDTGNRE
+274 PERQ
-288 SAPKDEAG
+288 APKTE
-296 TDRSVQGETR
+296 RLETKP
-306 AEGASETTKE
+306 AEPQTKQPDPPTKSEE
-316 ETELSD
+316 IP
-322 TESNVCDG
+322 
-330 EKSRE
+330 
-335 AEHTE
+335 TE
-340 NEPTAEESSG
+340 NEEKQTETPDTTTVPAEAEE
-350 KGTTQTQK
+350 K
-358 EAKETTE
+358 EPE
-365 APNSAAVSAEEET
+365 
-378 AEVKTEIC
+378 KTE
-386 HGDTDETQIPG
+386 ETQIPG
-397 QTELVKDFPEY
+397 QTELIKDFPEY

-421 SEEVKPAYATR
+421 SEEVKSAYATR
-432 RLYLSSID
+432 RLYISSID

-477 ETEVDRNGDEIECVN
+477 ETEVDRNGAEIECVN

>member
-1 MDFEVKTVIDNIDD
+1 MDYEGKTVIDNIDD

-155 NWLQEFAKHYFSK
+155 DWLMELIKQYFSK
-168 EDRDAFQKMTDWL
+168 ENRDAFQKMTDWL
-181 RKDEPENDITTSIL
+181 RKDEPEKDITVSIL

-207 LERANVMLTVDK
+207 LECANVMLTVDK

-245 LFYPAGIDTPINEAY
+245 LFYPVGMSTPINEAY
-260 KNVYG
+260 QSVYG
-265 ESYYKEKHY
+265 EPYYEER
-274 PEGKNDANDTGNRE
+274 PERNPAKTERP
-288 SAPKDEAG
+288 APKTE
-296 TDRSVQGETR
+296 RLETKP
-306 AEGASETTKE
+306 AEPQTKQPDPPTKSEE
-316 ETELSD
+316 IP
-322 TESNVCDG
+322 
-330 EKSRE
+330 
-335 AEHTE
+335 TE
-340 NEPTAEESSG
+340 NEEKQTETPDTTAVPAETKEKEPEKAEE
-350 KGTTQTQK
+350 TP
-358 EAKETTE
+358 ET
-365 APNSAAVSAEEET
+365 
-378 AEVKTEIC
+378 KTEFQQEI
-386 HGDTDETQIPG
+386 TDETQIPG
-397 QTELVKDFPEY
+397 QTELIKDFPEY
-408 CPPDMNAPEQQDQ
+408 CPPDMNTPEQQDQ
-421 SEEVKPAYATR
+421 SEVKPAYATR
-432 RLYLSSID
+432 RIYIASVD

-477 ETEVDRNGDEIECVN
+477 ETEVDRNGAEIECVN